1 MVTVR
6 RAFGQHVS
14 RDGDYL
20 YCYGGET
27 MKNRKAKMLINK
39 PKDILYSTWMR
50 ISNRR
55 EGLINFRG
63 EVVSSLRIKL
73 SSKQM
78 QRYRKEWD
86 E

>member
-1 MVTVR
+1 
-6 RAFGQHVS
+6 
-14 RDGDYL
+14 
-20 YCYGGET
+20 

-55 EGLINFRG
+55 EGLINYRG

-86 E
+86 

>member
-1 MVTVR
+1 
-6 RAFGQHVS
+6 
-14 RDGDYL
+14 
-20 YCYGGET
+20 
-27 MKNRKAKMLINK
+27 MKNRKVKMLINK

-55 EGLINFRG
+55 EGLVNYRG

-78 QRYRKEWD
+78 QRYKKEWD

>member
-1 MVTVR
+1 
-6 RAFGQHVS
+6 
-14 RDGDYL
+14 
-20 YCYGGET
+20 

-39 PKDILYSTWMR
+39 PNDILYSTWMR

-55 EGLINFRG
+55 EGLINYRG

-73 SSKQM
+73 RRPQM
-78 QRYRKEWD
+78 QRYKKEW

>member
-1 MVTVR
+1 
-6 RAFGQHVS
+6 
-14 RDGDYL
+14 
-20 YCYGGET
+20 
-27 MKNRKAKMLINK
+27 MKNRKAKMRVNK

-86 E
+86 